1 MRDGLGPSAVGTW
14 PKAQCSY
21 WGATRGVAMM
31 GSYARGALV
40 CDRLPFSY

>member
-1 MRDGLGPSAVGTW
+1 MRDGLGPGAVGTW

-21 WGATRGVAMM
+21 WGATRGVAML
-31 GSYARGALV
+31 GSHARGALG